1 MFGKNLEIMYRST
14 HMAPFSCRHYLV
26 SFVEGRDLLNSS
38 EIVVLSMPVSP
49 SLNTLK
55 NKEDEK

>member
-1 MFGKNLEIMYRST
+1 
-14 HMAPFSCRHYLV
+14 MAPFSCRHYLV

-49 SLNTLK
+49 SLSTLK